1 MSCETRWR
9 WGRCL
14 GTWIINHVTSVWFHH
29 WRIRSTTHGFRL
41 SLQESLWYLNWA
53 YMTEDTGQNQKCRCE
68 VTEIALESD
77 NMTMEL
83 EDSQILNTLWSDLIG
98 FTTQDVK
105 VRKTAR
111 KVQGLGVLTLQL
123 IHSANISVN
132 FFEFTRQDSRGP
144 RESRSKKYGEADGES
159 PSLALLHLQTQ
170 RSVWSFKSQL
180 GLSHITHQ
188 SLTHA
193 GTFRVYSPTYSLS
206 KLTCPVL
213 FSSDPLLTRTF

>member
-9 WGRCL
+9 WGCHL
-14 GTWIINHVTSVWFHH
+14 GTWIINHVTPVWFHH
-29 WRIRSTTHGFRL
+29 WRIPSTTHGFRL
-41 SLQESLWYLNWA
+41 SLQESLWSLNWP
-53 YMTEDTGQNQKCRCE
+53 YMIEDTGQIQKCRHE
-68 VTEIALESD
+68 VTERALARD
-77 NMTMEL
+77 NTATEL
-83 EDSQILNTLWSDLIG
+83 EDGQILNTLWSDLIG
-98 FTTQDVK
+98 FTTQDMK

-111 KVQGLGVLTLQL
+111 KVQGLGVLTFQL

-144 RESRSKKYGEADGES
+144 RESRSKKSGETDGES

-170 RSVWSFKSQL
+170 RSVWSFKGQR

-188 SLTHA
+188 PLTHA
-193 GTFRVYSPTYSLS
+193 GTFRVYSPTYSLP

-213 FSSDPLLTRTF
+213 VSSDPLLTRTF